1 MKKILFAFL
10 LYPNI
15 HALFDYDLAILQ
27 AQKGNTQ
34 KSKELLT
41 KALIESPERAD
52 ILYDMGTNSYKNGAY
67 DTALA
72 YFNKAAKATK
82 EQILQEQSYFNAGN
96 AHVALKQL
104 QEAIDAYDKVL
115 SLNPQHER
123 ALHNKEIVK
132 KMLKQQKQE
141 DKKNQDKQDQNQ
153 KDKENHDKDKKDK
166 DQEKEDSQKD
176 KNDQQ
181 ENESNDKQDQKQDQQ
196 QNKQDQ
202 NKQNEQD
209 SKQDPADA
217 DRQEKLDKQNKD
229 EQEQAQKQQQSQ
241 AEKKEKE
248 DAAQNAAEQKNQQA
262 QEQQDQ
268 QQSPQQDLSPR
279 MARILN
285 EREKKDAQLNK
296 KMIKAMAGTHA
307 GGKDDYNCW

>member
-1 MKKILFAFL
+1 MKKIFIFVLVL
-10 LYPNI
+10 NHSM
-15 HALFDYDLAILQ
+15 HALFEYDRAISHV
-27 AQKGNTQ
+27 QKGNAQ

-41 KALIESPERAD
+41 HALINSPDRAD
-52 ILYDMGTNSYKNGAY
+52 ILYDMGTHSYKNGAY

-72 YFNKAAKATK
+72 YFNKAAKASN

-104 QEAIDAYDKVL
+104 QEAIDSYDKVL
-115 SLNPQHER
+115 ALNPKHER

-132 KMLKQQKQE
+132 KMLEQQKQE
-141 DKKNQDKQDQNQ
+141 EKKNQDKDQEQ
-153 KDKENHDKDKKDK
+153 KDKEQKDKDKDKDKKENQDSHNNKDDK
-166 DQEKEDSQKD
+166 Q
-176 KNDQQ
+176 
-181 ENESNDKQDQKQDQQ
+181 NESQNNQDQQ
-196 QNKQDQ
+196 QDKQENKQDQ
-202 NKQNEQD
+202 NKKNEQE
-209 SKQDPADA
+209 SKQE
-217 DRQEKLDKQNKD
+217 QEKSDKQDKNQ
-229 EQEQAQKQQQSQ
+229 QEQKQQ

-248 DAAQNAAEQKNQQA
+248 DGAHDGEQKKQQA
-262 QEQQDQ
+262 EEQRA